1 MNKKSLFLLAGALV
15 LSFAT
20 VSLAASPPPPESD
33 AMTKQGADFKDEKP
47 AAPDAKVQTTGG
59 KTYPPGDGGI
69 KDDSLN
75 KPGADKWED
84 GKPATPDKKVQT
96 TKGKTHK
103 PNDGGVEDNKI
114 GGGK

>member
-1 MNKKSLFLLAGALV
+1 MNKKSLLLLAVALV
-15 LSFAT
+15 FSFAT
-20 VSLAASPPPPESD
+20 VSLAASPPPPEND
-33 AMTKQGADFKDEKP
+33 NITRQGADFKDEKP

-69 KDDSLN
+69 KDDKLSEPSPDF
-75 KPGADKWED
+75 KD
-84 GKPATPDKKVQT
+84 GKPTPDKKVQT
-96 TKGKTHK
+96 TTGKTHT

>member
-1 MNKKSLFLLAGALV
+1 MNKKSLLLLAVALV
-15 LSFAT
+15 FSFTTA
-20 VSLAASPPPPESD
+20 SLAASPPPPESNS
-33 AMTKQGADFKDEKP
+33 MTRQGADFKDEKP
-47 AAPDAKVQTTGG
+47 AAPDKKVQTTGG

-69 KDDSLN
+69 KNDKLN
-75 KPGADKWED
+75 EPGRDFND
-84 GKPATPDKKVQT
+84 GKPKHDKKVQT